1 MLKKAKN
8 MPIKDKMIDS
18 ALALAAES
26 PWQLVSFNDICE
38 KAEVSATDARE
49 YFDDKSDVLSA
60 YGRLVDRQVIENTS
74 FEHSGDLSPRE
85 KLFDILMER
94 YDIVNDNREAVLSI
108 LASFRNDPKQAVIS
122 LPHLGKSMERM
133 LEHADINA
141 NGLCGAIQVTGLV
154 GIYLYVL
161 RTWKEDESMDLAK
174 TMAALDKALN
184 IGEQA
189 ANSTVSGTIGSI
201 FSKFRRKEASE

>member
-8 MPIKDKMIDS
+8 MPIKDRMIDA

-26 PWQLVSFNDICE
+26 PWQLVSFTDICE
-38 KAEVSATDARE
+38 KADISETDARE

-60 YGRLVDRQVIENTS
+60 YGRLVDRKVIENTS
-74 FEHSGDLSPRE
+74 FERSGNLSPRE

-94 YDIVNDNREAVLSI
+94 YDIVNENRDAILSI
-108 LASFRNDPKQAVIS
+108 LSSFRNDPKQAVIS

-133 LEHADINA
+133 LVHAGVGTD
-141 NGLCGAIQVTGLV
+141 GLCGAIQVTGLI

-161 RTWKEDESMDLAK
+161 STWKEDESMDLAK

-201 FSKFRRKEASE
+201 FSKFRNQDTSE